1 MKSPIIVS
9 IKSYV
14 NFRGTGS
21 QGFPLLALSKN
32 HIGFLKEEGTEIRI
46 SRISLIVF
54 SEKVVAI
61 LKGEGK
67 MKEIP
72 YRLY

>member
-46 SRISLIVF
+46 FKDFPYCVF
-54 SEKVVAI
+54 RKSCGNS
-61 LKGEGK
+61 KGGGENEGN
-67 MKEIP
+67 P
-72 YRLY
+72 L